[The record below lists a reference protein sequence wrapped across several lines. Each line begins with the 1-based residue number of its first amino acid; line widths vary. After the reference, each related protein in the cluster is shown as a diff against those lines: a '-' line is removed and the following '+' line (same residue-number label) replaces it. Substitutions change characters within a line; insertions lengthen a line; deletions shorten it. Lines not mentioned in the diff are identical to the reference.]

1 MKVANVTLLMT
12 SLFLTANSVALAQSM
27 LDPYAYVKAP
37 TTQERVKQVTKK
49 QKKIKERKVASK
61 PESELDTQA
70 PKPKSA
76 QPATVIISEN
86 SPKLDEKEKEKEA
99 PKTAKNDSEEGGFLS
114 GLKESTGGIAKSGKA
129 VGNSM
134 LNGTKSVG
142 TKIASG
148 FKVAGEKVK
157 DGTVAA
163 GEKIGEAGGKVK
175 DGGAGVGGKVAGGF
189 KSAGGAIA
197 ALPKAVGGK
206 LGGSG
211 DGAKKIAAAPVAGI
225 AAIGHG
231 IGKMNPFHKDE
242 ADKSAADKATIAKKP
257 ETQKEEAVA
266 VKPKQSLVPET
277 QTEDQ
282 DLKNIEKELAKT
294 EAQEAEKTAAA
305 PKKEEDK
312 ALAHNDANKVAPNA
326 VALKDGRNLRQ
337 KIAGAPMAGL
347 GKTKQMLG
355 HGIKLNPFHHGKDEG
370 VQTAAK
376 PIMQTEVKKDAT
388 APASQTAASPVA
400 DETPIVERVE
410 APESAPI
417 DPQEGMDGKD
427 RIAAPESAIPH

>member
-1 MKVANVTLLMT
+1 MKVLNVTLLAA
-12 SLFLTANSVALAQSM
+12 SLVLSANSVALAQSM

-37 TTQERVKQVTKK
+37 SSQERMQQVVKK
-49 QKKIKERKVASK
+49 QKKIKERKVARNT
-61 PESELDTQA
+61 ESELDTQIPVA
-70 PKPKSA
+70 KPAK
-76 QPATVIISEN
+76 PTVIISEN
-86 SPKLDEKEKEKEA
+86 SPKLEEDKKEKEA
-99 PKTAKNDSEEGGFLS
+99 PKTAKNDSDEGGFLG
-114 GLKESTGGIAKSGKA
+114 GLKESTGGIAKSTKA
-129 VGNSM
+129 VGNSVIS
-134 LNGTKSVG
+134 GTKSVG
-142 TKIASG
+142 SKIASG

-211 DGAKKIAAAPVAGI
+211 EGAKKIAAAPVAGF

-242 ADKSAADKATIAKKP
+242 AGKASPELAKKP
-257 ETQKEEAVA
+257 EPQKEQAVA
-266 VKPKQSLVPET
+266 AKPTQSLVPET

-282 DLKNIEKELAKT
+282 DLKNIEHELAKT
-294 EAQEAEKTAAA
+294 QAEEANKKTAAA
-305 PKKEEDK
+305 PKKDDAK
-312 ALAHNDANKVAPNA
+312 ALAQNDSVKATPSVVAP
-326 VALKDGRNLRQ
+326 KDGRNLRQ
-337 KIAGAPMAGL
+337 KIAAAPIAGL

-355 HGIKLNPFHHGKDEG
+355 HGMGIGKLNPFHHGKDEG

-376 PIMQTEVKKDAT
+376 PIMQTEVKKDET
-388 APASQTAASPVA
+388 IPASQTAASPVQ
-400 DETPIVERVE
+400 DETPLADRV
-410 APESAPI
+410 APPDAAPI
-417 DPQEGMDGKD
+417 DPQEGMDGRD
-427 RIAAPESAIPH
+427 RIAAPPEANPL